1 MDEIGLFTVK
11 EGKIT
16 REGSSTRRAEIFFG
30 PLQRRRRRQRLRNL
44 RQAWHWRTRG
54 QMGAP
59 QTSPACWCVA
69 RCNRQRKHGGRSG
82 NVARVSSTV
91 RAPVGEAWTAL
102 FSPLTAKPDE
112 PGKYHTVSI
121 ELSER
126 PDRTPVTL
134 SQDNNATAEER
145 EHFSVSPSGLDC

>member
-16 REGSSTRRAEIFFG
+16 REGSSTRRAETFFG

-59 QTSPACWCVA
+59 QTSPACLMCHPLQQSA
-69 RCNRQRKHGGRSG
+69 KTRRKVRERSQG
-82 NVARVSSTV
+82 
-91 RAPVGEAWTAL
+91 
-102 FSPLTAKPDE
+102 
-112 PGKYHTVSI
+112 I
-121 ELSER
+121 
-126 PDRTPVTL
+126 
-134 SQDNNATAEER
+134 
-145 EHFSVSPSGLDC
+145 